1 MALPRSAEL
10 LFHASCDVAEPVR
23 VVVGCRELSV
33 CVWARRERGCTSHPT
48 VPTHRPSP
56 LPPTP
61 QVRLRVDRLAATPP
75 ASWRDAAS
83 SLAAA
88 WAGGPA
94 ALRVAASLVDS
105 RGAPLSPGPPLE
117 TGPSPA
123 DTAQPVWGDTLTW
136 PVAVRDLPPDAAVAV
151 RVEAVTAAAADEECS
166 PRPASDDA
174 LAATLVAT
182 GTQPLFSKR
191 GRLKDGPRTL
201 VLRVVGGDAPP
212 PPPLHSSSRAL
223 ALRARRLARGDLGA
237 CEWLDPLAAA
247 AAGRAAAAEEEA
259 RALPCNRAALTLS
272 VVLPSF
278 SGAPILYAAP
288 PADTGTR
295 AGGGG
300 GGGGSAAGGAAA
312 AAPATTTP
320 LLRPLPDPETGLDSP
335 AELAAALVAR
345 GGRSRSDGGGRGGGD
360 RDTDGDDGDR
370 AARPDAREAAAVAR
384 VLASPP
390 DAPLAPADRGL
401 LWRLRWALAPDPRAL
416 PHVLRAGAGR
426 AGVADLVAALP
437 PLIDPVVAP
446 SDRARASRAA
456 VPAALALLGPELAHV
471 PAARVRAAAAVAAA
485 PTADL
490 LTYALFLVQALR
502 FDRGGAGGGAL
513 APDAADS
520 PLAAA
525 LTRRAL
531 ACPRLA
537 LALHWHLVAELDDPS
552 FGPRAASVHARL
564 LTELRAAAGPRRPF
578 ASTFPPPAAVALA
591 AITAQVD
598 FVHRLRRLADGLDGV
613 RTAVAKAE
621 RLRGALA
628 APGGPLLPTE
638 AAVVTVGT
646 ADSGESQLPAA
657 PPPPSLHPPPPTPGV
672 AVPSP
677 VDAAVTLVRVAPPRC
692 SVFRSALAP
701 LLLSFD
707 AVPSG
712 LDDVEVE
719 GGGGGDAGGSVAARA
734 APHPPSPPPI
744 ATRHDVIY
752 KRGDDLRQD
761 ALVLAL
767 ASAADAALR
776 SVGLDL
782 RLTLYTVLPTS
793 PADGLIQRVPGA
805 IALADALREHK
816 SVHRYFASCSG
827 ADPRGPLGLKP
838 AILDAL
844 TRSLAG
850 YAALTYVLGVG
861 DRHADNVLLCPDGRA
876 LHIDFGFI
884 LGRDP
889 RPWAPPARVP
899 RELVDA
905 LGGAGSPHFARFT
918 SLACEAFTVLRSA
931 GPRLAACLHLASRC
945 AAPDVARAPARAV
958 LFVLDRLRL
967 DVGDVEAA
975 DGLAAALRDGAAALV
990 PALFDKTHQWAQNWR

>member
-1 MALPRSAEL
+1 M
-10 LFHASCDVAEPVR
+10 
-23 VVVGCRELSV
+23 
-33 CVWARRERGCTSHPT
+33 
-48 VPTHRPSP
+48 
-56 LPPTP
+56 
-61 QVRLRVDRLAATPP
+61 
-75 ASWRDAAS
+75 
-83 SLAAA
+83 
-88 WAGGPA
+88 
-94 ALRVAASLVDS
+94 
-105 RGAPLSPGPPLE
+105 
-117 TGPSPA
+117 
-123 DTAQPVWGDTLTW
+123 
-136 PVAVRDLPPDAAVAV
+136 
-151 RVEAVTAAAADEECS
+151 
-166 PRPASDDA
+166 
-174 LAATLVAT
+174 
-182 GTQPLFSKR
+182 
-191 GRLKDGPRTL
+191 
-201 VLRVVGGDAPP
+201 
-212 PPPLHSSSRAL
+212 
-223 ALRARRLARGDLGA
+223 
-237 CEWLDPLAAA
+237 
-247 AAGRAAAAEEEA
+247 
-259 RALPCNRAALTLS
+259 
-272 VVLPSF
+272 
-278 SGAPILYAAP
+278 
-288 PADTGTR
+288 
-295 AGGGG
+295 
-300 GGGGSAAGGAAA
+300 
-312 AAPATTTP
+312 
-320 LLRPLPDPETGLDSP
+320 
-335 AELAAALVAR
+335 
-345 GGRSRSDGGGRGGGD
+345 
-360 RDTDGDDGDR
+360 
-370 AARPDAREAAAVAR
+370 
-384 VLASPP
+384 
-390 DAPLAPADRGL
+390 
-401 LWRLRWALAPDPRAL
+401 
-416 PHVLRAGAGR
+416 
-426 AGVADLVAALP
+426 
-437 PLIDPVVAP
+437 
-446 SDRARASRAA
+446 
-456 VPAALALLGPELAHV
+456 PAALALLGPELAHV
-471 PAARVRAAAAVAAA
+471 PAARARAAAAVAAA

-502 FDRGGAGGGAL
+502 FDREGGGGGGGAS

-537 LALHWHLVAELDDPS
+537 LALHWHLVAELDVAS
-552 FGPRAASVHARL
+552 FGARAASVHSRL
-564 LTELRAAAGPRRPF
+564 LSELRAAAGPRQP
-578 ASTFPPPAAVALA
+578 SPSPPPTPAAVALA

-613 RTAVAKAE
+613 RTAAAKAE

-628 APGGPLLPTE
+628 APGAPLLPTAA
-638 AAVVTVGT
+638 AAVVAVPT
-646 ADSGESQLPAA
+646 DSGPSQPPTA
-657 PPPPSLHPPPPTPGV
+657 PPPPSSHPPPPHPGRRG
-672 AVPSP
+672 AVSRGRGG
-677 VDAAVTLVRVAPPRC
+677 DARPCRPPPAAPCFGRPWPRC
-692 SVFRSALAP
+692 CCRLTRCRR
-701 LLLSFD
+701 
-707 AVPSG
+707 G
-712 LDDVEVE
+712 WTMTRWGWR
-719 GGGGGDAGGSVAARA
+719 GGGGGDAAGGSVVARA
-734 APHPPSPPPI
+734 ASPPPPTPPPI
-744 ATRHDVIY
+744 ANRHDVIY

-805 IALADALREHK
+805 IALADALREHRT
-816 SVHRYFASCSG
+816 VHRYLASCGG

-838 AILDAL
+838 STLDAL

-905 LGGAGSPHFARFT
+905 LGGAASPHFARFT